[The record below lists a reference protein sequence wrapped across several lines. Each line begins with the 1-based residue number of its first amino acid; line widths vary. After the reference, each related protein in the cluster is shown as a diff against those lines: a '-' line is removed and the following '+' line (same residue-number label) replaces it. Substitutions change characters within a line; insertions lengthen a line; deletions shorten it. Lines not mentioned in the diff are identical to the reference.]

1 MTQTGNIKFI
11 HSVCMY
17 WEPACIIPILL
28 LVLLCLLVPGII
40 PGSRDTVVDKTGK
53 NSSYNGTYILVG
65 KQR

>member
-17 WEPACIIPILL
+17 WDPAY
-28 LVLLCLLVPGII
+28 VPGII
-40 PGSRDTVVDKTGK
+40 AGSRDTVVDKTGK